1 MKVILSHAIV
11 PEAMQLL
18 DGCETKVLNTRDM
31 AENKADIADADAIV
45 ARISHVNAE
54 AIEAAKNLKVI
65 GRTGVGYDMVDVQ
78 AATARGIPVV
88 LTPGANNRSVAE
100 HTVALLFAL
109 SKNLVEGH
117 NEQMKGNYAIRNKG
131 VAFELLDK
139 TIMVLGLGAIGG
151 EVARLCKAIG
161 MNVLGYDPFLPED
174 KMAALGCEPVKDY
187 KAALPRCDFVTV
199 HMPLLDSTRNMIGEA
214 EIASMKPTAMI
225 VNCARGG
232 IVDEKALAA
241 ALNEDRLAGAGI
253 DCFENDEAEY
263 YIDVFCNPDLTGT
276 LQDYINDIQSDP
288 YFQNIFLGVQGDL
301 FCLTYET
308 EDEGERAVTAVFN
321 TGDGHYIEIIFTGF
335 DEETVNKMIHSIKPD
350 PA

>member
-1 MKVILSHAIV
+1 MKFILSHAIV
-11 PEAMQLL
+11 PEAMQML
-18 DGCETKVLNTRDM
+18 DDCETKVLNTRDM

-117 NEQMKGNYAIRNKG
+117 NEQMKGNYAVRNKG

-139 TIMVLGLGAIGG
+139 TIAVLGLGAIGG

-161 MNVLGYDPFLPED
+161 MKVIGYDPFLPED
-174 KMAALGCEPVKDY
+174 KMEALGCTPAKDY
-187 KAALPRCDFVTV
+187 KAILPECDFVTV
-199 HMPLLDSTRNMIGEA
+199 HMPLLDSTRNMIGEE
-214 EIASMKPTAMI
+214 EIASMRPTAMI

-232 IVDEKALAA
+232 IVDEKALTA
-241 ALNEDRLAGAGI
+241 ALNEGRLAGAGI
-253 DCFENDEAEY
+253 DCFENDPPAVDDPLLNAKNVIVSPHSAAQTKEAVIRMHKMCVEGCLAVCRGEKWPWVADKKVY
-263 YIDVFCNPDLTGT
+263 EHPVW
-276 LQDYINDIQSDP
+276 
-288 YFQNIFLGVQGDL
+288 QG
-301 FCLTYET
+301 
-308 EDEGERAVTAVFN
+308 
-321 TGDGHYIEIIFTGF
+321 
-335 DEETVNKMIHSIKPD
+335 K
-350 PA
+350 

>member
-174 KMAALGCEPVKDY
+174 KMAALGCEPIKDY

-253 DCFENDEAEY
+253 DCFENDPPQTDDPLLNDKNVIASPHSAAQTKEAVIRMHKMCVEGCLA
-263 YIDVFCNPDLTGT
+263 VCRGEKW
-276 LQDYINDIQSDP
+276 P
-288 YFQNIFLGVQGDL
+288 YVADKKVYDHPIWQN
-301 FCLTYET
+301 
-308 EDEGERAVTAVFN
+308 R
-321 TGDGHYIEIIFTGF
+321 
-335 DEETVNKMIHSIKPD
+335 
-350 PA
+350 

>member
-1 MKVILSHAIV
+1 MKFILSHAIV

-18 DGCETKVLNTRDM
+18 DGCEAKVLNTRDM
-31 AENKADIADADAIV
+31 AENKTDIADADAIV

-199 HMPLLDSTRNMIGEA
+199 HMPLLDSTRDMIGEA

-253 DCFENDEAEY
+253 DCFENDPPQTDDPLLNAKNVIASPHSAAQTKEAVIRMHKMCVEGCLA
-263 YIDVFCNPDLTGT
+263 VCRGEKW
-276 LQDYINDIQSDP
+276 P
-288 YFQNIFLGVQGDL
+288 YVADKKVYDHPIWQN
-301 FCLTYET
+301 
-308 EDEGERAVTAVFN
+308 R
-321 TGDGHYIEIIFTGF
+321 
-335 DEETVNKMIHSIKPD
+335 
-350 PA
+350 